1 MVTVLLSGLQQ
12 HATAERLEHL
22 ATAHF
27 YRKLMVKLAY
37 KPGSVEDSHSSR
49 THITARLKQP
59 TRVQRGPRH
68 QDTYLVLL
76 RVGFTLP
83 LMLPLAR
90 CALTAPFHPYS
101 QVPPELT
108 DLTLNGS
115 GIFLLHWPSA
125 HAAQTLSGTL
135 PYGARTFLPLKTG
148 GDCPANF
155 ARSLLKPR
163 GFGKEIAPNYV
174 KAGKPSPLSQ
184 GLHSGW

>member
-1 MVTVLLSGLQQ
+1 MQ
-12 HATAERLEHL
+12 A
-22 ATAHF
+22 
-27 YRKLMVKLAY
+27 MKLAY

-49 THITARLKQP
+49 THIATRLKQP

-76 RVGFTLP
+76 RVGFTMP

-135 PYGARTFLPLKTG
+135 PYGARTFLELLTAR
-148 GDCPANF
+148 DCPTN
-155 ARSLLKPR
+155 SGCVLLGER
-163 GFGKEIAPNYV
+163 R
-174 KAGKPSPLSQ
+174 
-184 GLHSGW
+184 